1 MPFRLTY
8 LLLLCCSTLA
18 AQNQATRPVYG
29 SEPLAH
35 TFSIVARD
43 SATGELGVAVQS
55 HWFSVGTVVSWA
67 EAGVGVVATQSFVNK
82 SFGPRG
88 LALLKNGLSPQ
99 EARDSLLADD
109 PAAAVRQLA
118 LVDNQGRVAA
128 HTGAKCIQFAC
139 HLEGFQYSVQA
150 NMMYGPDVCKAMQL
164 AFENSHG
171 RALADRL
178 LLALEAA
185 QAAGGDFRGQQ
196 SAALL
201 VVPGK
206 GSDKPWDDV
215 LVDLRV
221 DDHAEPI
228 RELRRLFQVHQAYEH
243 MNRGD
248 YNVEINDM
256 ASAMQE
262 YNAARELMPEQ
273 VELQFWTALTLAN
286 LGKLDEALPIFK
298 DVFSQEPIWRE
309 ILPRLAAVD
318 LVTVTAADLERIL
331 QQ

>member
-1 MPFRLTY
+1 MYIRLLF
-8 LLLLCCSTLA
+8 LLLLGSRMLA
-18 AQNQATRPVYG
+18 AQNQATRPVHG

-88 LALLKNGLSPQ
+88 LALLKSGLSPQ

-109 PAAAVRQLA
+109 PGAPVRQLA

-128 HTGAKCIQFAC
+128 HTGSKCIQFAC
-139 HLEGFQYSVQA
+139 HIEGLQYSVQA
-150 NMMYGPDVCKAMQL
+150 NMMYGPDVCRAMQD
-164 AFENSHG
+164 AFENSRG

-185 QAAGGDFRGQQ
+185 QTVGGDFRGQQ
-196 SAALL
+196 SAAIL

-206 GSDKPWDDV
+206 SSGKPWDDV

-221 DDHAEPI
+221 DDQAEPI
-228 RELRRLFQVHQAYEH
+228 KELRRLYQVHLAYEH
-243 MNRGD
+243 MNKGD
-248 YNVEINDM
+248 YFVEVNDM
-256 ASAMQE
+256 ASAMEE
-262 YNAARELMPEQ
+262 YNAARELMPAQ

-286 LGKLDEALPIFK
+286 VGKLDEALPIFK
-298 DVFSQEPIWRE
+298 AVFSQEPIWRE
-309 ILPRLAAVD
+309 IVPRLAAVD
-318 LVTVTAADLERIL
+318 LVTVSAVDLERIL